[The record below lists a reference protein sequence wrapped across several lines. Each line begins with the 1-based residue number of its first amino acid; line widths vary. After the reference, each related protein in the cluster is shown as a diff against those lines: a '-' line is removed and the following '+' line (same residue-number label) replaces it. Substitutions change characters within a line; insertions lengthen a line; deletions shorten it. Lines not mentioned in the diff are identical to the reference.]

1 MGNLDSKIG
10 GILQKDGRAS
20 NAGIAREVGVS
31 EGTVRR
37 RLKRLVDAQLINV
50 VALLDPSR
58 LGYSFEAIVGIQV
71 DPDKIDE
78 SSQTISEL
86 DGVSW
91 VVVTT
96 GAYDIFA
103 WIAVESVEDLGN
115 FLRHKLGFVS
125 GVRRTETFV
134 NLAVKKRS
142 YGVSI
147 RRQQPACCGSL
158 TALFRA
164 SIGRVAAFDFPN
176 ICAR

>member
-1 MGNLDSKIG
+1 MDDLDSKIV

-58 LGYSFEAIVGIQV
+58 LGYSFEAIVGIQI

-103 WIAVESVEDLGN
+103 WIAVESAEDLGN
-115 FLRHKLGFVS
+115 FLRHNLGFVS
-125 GVRRTETFV
+125 GVRRTKTFV

>member
-1 MGNLDSKIG
+1 MGNGVTSMDKLDTKIVS
-10 GILQKDGRAS
+10 ILQKDGRAS

-37 RLKRLVDAQLINV
+37 RLKRLVDEQLINV

-58 LGYSFEAIVGIQV
+58 MGYSSEAIVGIQV

-78 SSQTISEL
+78 ASEAISEL
-86 DGVSW
+86 DEVSW

-96 GAYDIFA
+96 GAYDVFV
-103 WIAVESVEDLGN
+103 WIAVESAGVLGD
-115 FLRHKLGFVS
+115 FLRNKLASVN

-142 YGVSI
+142 YGVS
-147 RRQQPACCGSL
+147 
-158 TALFRA
+158 
-164 SIGRVAAFDFPN
+164 V
-176 ICAR
+176 

>member
-58 LGYSFEAIVGIQV
+58 LGYSSEAIVGIQV

-103 WIAVESVEDLGN
+103 WIAVESAEDLGN
-115 FLRHKLGFVS
+115 FLRHNLGFVS

>member
-1 MGNLDSKIG
+1 MDNLDTKIV

-37 RLKRLVDAQLINV
+37 RLKRLVDDQIINV

-58 LGYSFEAIVGIQV
+58 LGYSSEAIVGIQV
-71 DPDKIDE
+71 DPDKIDDASE
-78 SSQTISEL
+78 TISDL

-103 WIAVESVEDLGN
+103 CIAVESAEDLGN
-115 FLRHKLGFVS
+115 FLRHKLGSVT

-147 RRQQPACCGSL
+147 
-158 TALFRA
+158 
-164 SIGRVAAFDFPN
+164 
-176 ICAR
+176 

>member
-1 MGNLDSKIG
+1 MDNLDTKIV

-37 RLKRLVDAQLINV
+37 RLKRLVDDQIINV

-58 LGYSFEAIVGIQV
+58 LGYSSEAIVGIQV
-71 DPDKIDE
+71 DPDKIDDASE
-78 SSQTISEL
+78 TISDL

-103 WIAVESVEDLGN
+103 WIAVESAEDLGN
-115 FLRHKLGFVS
+115 FLRHKLGSVT

-147 RRQQPACCGSL
+147 
-158 TALFRA
+158 
-164 SIGRVAAFDFPN
+164 
-176 ICAR
+176 

>member
-1 MGNLDSKIG
+1 MDDLDSKIV

-58 LGYSFEAIVGIQV
+58 LGYSSEAIVGIQV

-78 SSQTISEL
+78 SSETISEL

-103 WIAVESVEDLGN
+103 WIAVESAEDLGN
-115 FLRHKLGFVS
+115 FLRHNLGFVS

-147 RRQQPACCGSL
+147 SRQQPAYCGSL